1 MIRSLLV
8 PLVGRQGGR
17 SVEQMCGVVCE
28 SGIHMDGSAW
38 AAGTALAL
46 RAPRDMKA
54 VVGIGEDERFEL
66 NVSGI
71 ATTHQANRMRLREI
85 RHRHG
90 LPATGDTTPAPPRQ
104 DWLTARQRA
113 LLGQSPFVNEAALL
127 ALRRKEDYLK
137 DKEAEYT
144 ERAQELTR
152 RIKAAQRFEIDG
164 WEGADGLNES
174 QAAVL
179 RRCMEELAEV
189 DQQLASINARLSEIA
204 AEEASLHLLLKGPP
218 PLDPDEERRI
228 RQRLVDLQAERQLL
242 EERKRHY
249 LQRQNALRKMIGQLK
264 SDHVPDGDE
273 LDLQLR
279 LSLFGLSKT
288 PDRFPWETEPA
299 WLAVQFPGWS
309 YHLAVRLRLPKAVTA
324 VGSVSLL
331 LTFSVLIC
339 FGGA

>member
-1 MIRSLLV
+1 
-8 PLVGRQGGR
+8 
-17 SVEQMCGVVCE
+17 
-28 SGIHMDGSAW
+28 MDG
-38 AAGTALAL
+38 AAGAGTAPALAL
-46 RAPRDMKA
+46 REEEL
-54 VVGIGEDERFEL
+54 VIGKDARHGSD
-66 NVSGI
+66 VSGL
-71 ATTHQANRMRLREI
+71 ATTRQANRTRLRQI

-90 LPATGDTTPAPPRQ
+90 LLATGDTPPAPPRQ
-104 DWLTARQRA
+104 DWLTTRQRA

-127 ALRRKEDYLK
+127 ALHRKEDYLK

-152 RIKAAQRFEIDG
+152 RIEAAQRYEIGD
-164 WEGADGLNES
+164 WEGADGPDAS

-179 RRCMEELAEV
+179 RRCVEELAEV
-189 DQQLASINARLSEIA
+189 QRQLTAINTRLSEIA
-204 AEEASLHLLLKGPP
+204 SEEDKLHLLLKGPP
-218 PLDPDEERRI
+218 PLEPDEERRI

-249 LQRQNALRKMIGQLK
+249 LQRQNALRRMIGKLK
-264 SDHVPDGDE
+264 SDQVPDSDG

-309 YHLAVRLRLPKAVTA
+309 YQLAVRLRLP
-324 VGSVSLL
+324 
-331 LTFSVLIC
+331 
-339 FGGA
+339 